1 MHAPVHTS
9 ASAIRNW
16 RIGFILASLFIS
28 ARAQADEPPPDLIAR
43 IASRETE
50 TQEAQSHYTYEQS
63 VTIEEI
69 DKRGARAG
77 EYREVREIIF
87 SPTEQRTERLVGKPQ
102 LMLKNLQLTD
112 EDFRD
117 IREVQP
123 ALLTKDQLLLYDVKF
138 RGEEKMDE
146 VDCWVIQIRPR
157 QMLQGQRLFDGM
169 LWVANSGYS
178 IIRSEGQAVPQIR
191 TTKTENL
198 FPHFTTIRRKVDG
211 NYWFPVTTYGDDTL
225 YFRTGPQ
232 RIRLIIR
239 YSKYQRFGA
248 DTKVIFGK

>member
-1 MHAPVHTS
+1 MPA
-9 ASAIRNW
+9 A
-16 RIGFILASLFIS
+16 LK
-28 ARAQADEPPPDLIAR
+28 ADEPPADLIAR
-43 IASRETE
+43 VAARETE
-50 TQEAQSHYTYEQS
+50 TLEAQSHYAYEQS

-87 SPTEQRTERLVGKPQ
+87 SPTEQRTERLLGKP
-102 LMLKNLQLTD
+102 LFMLKNLQLTD

-123 ALLTKDQLLLYDVKF
+123 ALLTKDQLLLYETKF
-138 RGEEKMDE
+138 RGEERMDE
-146 VDCWVIQIRPR
+146 VDCWVLQIRPR
-157 QMLQGQRLFDGM
+157 QMLQGQRLFDGL
-169 LWVANSGYS
+169 LWVAKSDYS

-211 NYWFPVTTYGDDTL
+211 TYWFPVTTYGDDTL

-248 DTKVIFGK
+248 DTKIIFDK